1 MTAQLLALAPLA
13 ASPTTAVLA
22 APTERRLPSVQ
33 LLVAE
38 QDSELG
44 RPIVDQLVADG
55 YQAALAHTAEHARV
69 LAAVRA
75 PRLVILGEL
84 DEPRGTLDL
93 LEEIRAISTERSC
106 WASDLPVIVISSQA
120 GELDLLRAFEAG
132 ADDFLARPARYLE
145 LRARARALLR
155 RLPGE
160 RLSQTLEVGSLSIDT
175 TAHTV
180 SVNDQPV
187 ELRRLEYELLLHL
200 AGDPERVFGKQELLQ
215 AVWGYRSQAHTRTLE
230 SHASRLRRKLETRGD
245 RWVVNVWGVGY
256 RLK

>member
-1 MTAQLLALAPLA
+1 MTSQLASLEPLDEP
-13 ASPTTAVLA
+13 STVAVLA
-22 APTERRLPSVQ
+22 AATERRLASGK
-33 LLVAE
+33 LLVVE
-38 QDSELG
+38 HDSELG
-44 RPIVDQLVADG
+44 TPIVDQLVADG
-55 YQAALAHTAEHARV
+55 YQAALAHTGEHARV

-84 DEPRGTLDL
+84 DGPRGTLDL
-93 LEEIRAISTERSC
+93 LEEIRAVGRERCC
-106 WASDLPVIVISSQA
+106 WASDLPVIVISSHA

-155 RLPGE
+155 RVPGE
-160 RLSQTLEVGSLSIDT
+160 RLNQTLEVGSLRIDT

-180 SVNDQPV
+180 SVKDQPV
-187 ELRRLEYELLLHL
+187 ELRRLEYELLLRL
-200 AGDPERVFGKQELLQ
+200 ASDPERVFGKQELLQ

-230 SHASRLRRKLETRGD
+230 SHASRLRRKLEACGE